1 MFSAVIE
8 PYLKPVFVR
17 KILHFFCLFIF
28 VGFVTQTYGQGIPTG
43 SWRDHLPYSK
53 GTDVIKRGNEIYTA
67 SSEALFI
74 FNTADESITRLS
86 KVEGLNSSRITAMAY
101 SEEYDKV
108 IVAYQDAL
116 IDVIEGK
123 AITPY
128 FDIQRFNIP
137 VDRTINRILIYEN
150 MAFLSCGFGVAQFN
164 IEREEFDGPFY
175 IGDNGSPLAIN
186 ELAIL
191 DSIIYAGTDIGL
203 YSASLSSNLKDFNSW
218 TKDAFISGKVNTL
231 TSFGNK
237 LIANVA
243 GDIFN
248 TDQAWIL
255 ENGNWI
261 LFNELGTFKKNRFF
275 VSSDRFYST
284 TYFSISSYDQNLS
297 QLSVLSQS
305 VVSYPIEPI
314 VALYDNEGIL
324 WIVDGLNGLLKNF
337 DEWRVRKIMPNGPN
351 NSLVF
356 DIDSK
361 KKDLW
366 LVPGG
371 RNASF
376 NNLFIR
382 EPISRLSANDTWV
395 VLDGAYVDSSID
407 FSSVEIHPA
416 ANNPNIYI
424 ASAGRGLFVFNT
436 DGNFVQ
442 KLDYSNSPLE
452 ESSAQGWTNLT
463 DLEFDGSNNLW
474 MVNEYTDNVLKVLLN
489 NGTWLSFNL
498 GANAGKSTPLGK
510 LMIDNQ
516 GQKWIQKRN
525 EGIVVF
531 TDKGTL
537 DNPNDD
543 QVKVLGTQAGNGGL
557 PSSTVLSMACDKDGV
572 VWVGTNQG
580 VATFFN
586 PSRIFSGGNYDAQTI
601 LVQVDGSVGKLL
613 AGEAVTSIA
622 IDPGNRKW
630 FGTSRSGVFL
640 MSADGTKQIHHFTF
654 ENSPLLSNSI
664 VCLEIDETTGELF
677 IGTDKG
683 VVSFRSDASKPSDQ
697 YDNVYAFPNP
707 VRPDFEGTITI
718 TGLIE
723 NSNVKITDISGSI
736 VYETKSEGG
745 TATWNGRNF
754 SGDKVAT
761 GVYLVLV
768 NTPLGEESVATKIL
782 VVK

>member
-8 PYLKPVFVR
+8 PYLKSVFVR
-17 KILHFFCLFIF
+17 KILPFFCLFIF

-53 GTDVIKRGNEIYTA
+53 GIDVIKRGNEIYTA

-74 FNTADESITRLS
+74 FNTEDESITRLS

-150 MAFLSCGFGVAQFN
+150 MAFLSCGFGITQFN

-218 TKDAFISGKVNTL
+218 TKDAFFSGKVNTL

-237 LIANVA
+237 LIANIA

-255 ENGNWI
+255 ENGSWM

-314 VALYDNEGIL
+314 VAVYDNDGIL
-324 WIVDGLNGLLKNF
+324 WIADGLNGLLKNF

-382 EPISRLSANDTWV
+382 EPVSRLSSDDTWV

-436 DGNFVQ
+436 EGNFVQ

-474 MVNEYTDNVLKVLLN
+474 MVNEYTDNVLKVFLN

-498 GANAGKSTPLGK
+498 GAIAGKSTPLGR

-640 MSADGTKQIHHFTF
+640 MSADGTKQIHHFTY

-664 VCLEIDETTGELF
+664 VCLEVDETTGELF

-683 VVSFRSDASKPSDQ
+683 VVSYRSDASTPADT
-697 YDNVYAFPNP
+697 YENVYAFPNP

-718 TGLIE
+718 TGLLE

-754 SGDKVAT
+754 AGDKVAT